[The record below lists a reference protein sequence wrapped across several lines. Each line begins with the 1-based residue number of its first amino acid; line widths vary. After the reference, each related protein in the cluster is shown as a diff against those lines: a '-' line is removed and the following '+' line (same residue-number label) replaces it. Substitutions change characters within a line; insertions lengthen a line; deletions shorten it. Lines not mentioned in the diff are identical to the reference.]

1 MSFIHH
7 GGYALQNCKDIKKLK
22 KLNNGKFIIKDE
34 HSKRNI
40 LMNAGTIIDSS
51 NIKIKTLKGKV
62 LGTVEES
69 FLNSIKE
76 KDTFIFAGLTL
87 VCLKIKNDEIIVISK
102 TKKSKKVPVYWGGSM
117 PLKSN
122 LSEEILRI
130 LQDKQFSKFPH
141 EIRKF
146 LLKQKK
152 MSEIP
157 TKDKILIEKFPYQSG
172 EYIFFHTF
180 LGRETNQTLTNFLID
195 YLNEKKIFTINYIL
209 NDYSFGLFFN
219 GKINIQKEDLKFFFK
234 KEFNNVNF
242 LNTALAK
249 RIFKEIALISGLVL
263 KNNIYTKTRKNFINC
278 DLIFDTLMKYEPN
291 HIILK
296 ITAEEINNYFIQS
309 SQIYKIKNLK
319 FFFKN
324 LSEVSEFSKSLIME
338 KEKTKANEIL

>member
-1 MSFIHH
+1 
-7 GGYALQNCKDIKKLK
+7 
-22 KLNNGKFIIKDE
+22 
-34 HSKRNI
+34 
-40 LMNAGTIIDSS
+40 
-51 NIKIKTLKGKV
+51 
-62 LGTVEES
+62 
-69 FLNSIKE
+69 
-76 KDTFIFAGLTL
+76 
-87 VCLKIKNDEIIVISK
+87 
-102 TKKSKKVPVYWGGSM
+102 M

-130 LQDKQFSKFPH
+130 LQDKKFSKFPH

-157 TKDKILIEKFPYQSG
+157 TKNKILIEKFPYQSG

-219 GKINIQKEDLKFFFK
+219 GKINIQKEDLIFFFK

-309 SQIYKIKNLK
+309 SQIYKIKNLN
-319 FFFKN
+319 FFLKN
-324 LSEVSEFSKSLIME
+324 SL
-338 KEKTKANEIL
+338 KCLNFQNH